1 MLLNHSAWSW
11 NKDLSV
17 LINVPVVKLLSVGK
31 NPTANVCKTHNTG
44 QNCSKIIQVSL
55 SALDILTMKYITK
68 TSLSRGEKKKKK
80 DNSFWFISPLLK
92 KAASEKLQL
101 ILPTVYNLNEK
112 MRTAEFSMWLH
123 NRKEKKNNK
132 PKKTN
137 QTVKCSSFKI
147 YWVEQCTTINH

>member
-68 TSLSRGEKKKKK
+68 TSLSRGEKKKKRTTV
-80 DNSFWFISPLLK
+80 SGSSPH
-92 KAASEKLQL
+92 S
-101 ILPTVYNLNEK
+101 
-112 MRTAEFSMWLH
+112 
-123 NRKEKKNNK
+123 
-132 PKKTN
+132 
-137 QTVKCSSFKI
+137 
-147 YWVEQCTTINH
+147 